1 MTGLWSS
8 LLIRTLV
15 LWNYWLVCGSWCVLA
30 KGFPK
35 LNSLRGVFWL
45 CFFPTPPPPPSNSE
59 PWWGVPFNF
68 VVSPPDV
75 NSALLLGPAPS
86 RPGAGLGVGVG
97 GTAWPLSP
105 LGAAPLA
112 VDCVRVGLPLVHLA
126 WFTGTSSCSYRGK
139 SGINTFLAL
148 NVVPY
153 NTLHPF

>member
-86 RPGAGLGVGVG
+86 RPGAGLGG
-97 GTAWPLSP
+97 GGGYSLAAVPAGRSP
-105 LGAAPLA
+105 TGSWLCAGGLALGSP
-112 VDCVRVGLPLVHLA
+112 CLVHWHILLQLQRKVRDKYV
-126 WFTGTSSCSYRGK
+126 SCPECR
-139 SGINTFLAL
+139 A
-148 NVVPY
+148 V
-153 NTLHPF
+153 